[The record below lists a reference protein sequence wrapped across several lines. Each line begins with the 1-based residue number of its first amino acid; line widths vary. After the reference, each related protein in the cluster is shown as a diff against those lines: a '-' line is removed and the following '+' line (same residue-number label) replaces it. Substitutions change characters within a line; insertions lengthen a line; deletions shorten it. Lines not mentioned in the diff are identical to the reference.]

1 MRAARTQY
9 SPLTPEERLFAE
21 QNHYLV
27 DQFLYWN
34 RLQWDDW
41 YDVVICRYV
50 LSVKKWLQRA
60 DLHKYK
66 FSTIVRQDLRS
77 AVGYEREKQSR
88 EIQTISLE
96 EIIPG
101 TDGVTYMD
109 TITADNLDYINY
121 GEEDMDI
128 SYNVKLPP
136 KGIRGGMKPKGD
148 DVIAL
153 ENFISAKSHKNM
165 SIGYDSTEE
174 AKKRTS
180 ALQAYKRKWKLQEEI
195 DIYRIDSTVY
205 VVKNK
210 GGKKA

>member
-34 RLQWDDW
+34 RLQRDDW
-41 YDVVICRYV
+41 YDVVIFRYL

-66 FSTIVRQDLRS
+66 FSTIVKQDLRS

-88 EIQTISLE
+88 EIQTI
-96 EIIPG
+96 
-101 TDGVTYMD
+101 
-109 TITADNLDYINY
+109 TADNLDYINY
-121 GEEDMDI
+121 GEEDMNI

-136 KGIRGGMKPKGD
+136 KGIRGGIKPKGD

-165 SIGYDSTEE
+165 SIGYDSMEE
-174 AKKRTS
+174 AKKRAS

-210 GGKKA
+210 VGGKKA

>member
-41 YDVVICRYV
+41 YDVVIFRYL

-136 KGIRGGMKPKGD
+136 K
-148 DVIAL
+148 
-153 ENFISAKSHKNM
+153 E
-165 SIGYDSTEE
+165 IGR
-174 AKKRTS
+174 AH
-180 ALQAYKRKWKLQEEI
+180 
-195 DIYRIDSTVY
+195 V
-205 VVKNK
+205 
-210 GGKKA
+210 